1 MRGLRAALR
10 LLDID
15 PELFLALPVAVV
27 HGPHASGLDEL
38 ARPRLEAL
46 MPRQLR
52 TLQPAGGFSDIH
64 LAYTSWQHDRF
75 ARSGYSGSDVGLDIC
90 RFPRLFARGGERRE
104 QQCHGQNTW
113 SEGVSAGSKHSA
125 GNITPRAR
133 GFLFAR
139 AQKEARSAETMHCRL
154 RAAPTIHQSEETMKQ
169 HTEVMT
175 KDRLAEQF
183 QAVATD
189 TEQLI
194 NSVATAGGEQAGA
207 LRDRAEQGL
216 ADMRNRLRDL
226 RNAATDK
233 IEAASDMT
241 DEYVRENPWKA
252 IGMAAGL
259 TVAAGVVVG
268 LLLNR
273 R

>member
-1 MRGLRAALR
+1 
-10 LLDID
+10 
-15 PELFLALPVAVV
+15 
-27 HGPHASGLDEL
+27 
-38 ARPRLEAL
+38 
-46 MPRQLR
+46 
-52 TLQPAGGFSDIH
+52 
-64 LAYTSWQHDRF
+64 
-75 ARSGYSGSDVGLDIC
+75 
-90 RFPRLFARGGERRE
+90 
-104 QQCHGQNTW
+104 
-113 SEGVSAGSKHSA
+113 
-125 GNITPRAR
+125 
-133 GFLFAR
+133 
-139 AQKEARSAETMHCRL
+139 
-154 RAAPTIHQSEETMKQ
+154 MKQ

-183 QAVATD
+183 QTVATD